1 MEYIYFI
8 IKSHSIVH
16 TALGE
21 MDLRTTVKNGV
32 LYLEDPVDKNWNP
45 HFFVLTQNKLF
56 YTDSFHG
63 DEEADEDG
71 ENEEEENHSGFQRPK
86 EVKRLFF

>member
-1 MEYIYFI
+1 
-8 IKSHSIVH
+8 
-16 TALGE
+16 

-32 LYLEDPVDKNWNP
+32 LYLEDSVDKEWNP

-63 DEEADEDG
+63 DEEGEEDG
-71 ENEEEENHSGFQRPK
+71 ENEEEETQSGFQRPK
-86 EVKRLFF
+86 EVSVEGQLVEILQFYNLLLVR

>member
-1 MEYIYFI
+1 
-8 IKSHSIVH
+8 
-16 TALGE
+16 

-32 LYLEDPVDKNWNP
+32 LYLEDPVDKEWNP

-63 DEEADEDG
+63 DEETDDDG
-71 ENEEEENHSGFQRPK
+71 ETEEDENHTGFQRPK
-86 EVKRLFF
+86 EVSNVEWQNSKKHYISQNLHF

>member
-1 MEYIYFI
+1 
-8 IKSHSIVH
+8 
-16 TALGE
+16 

-32 LYLEDPVDKNWNP
+32 LYLEDPVDKEWNP

-63 DEEADEDG
+63 DEETDDDG
-71 ENEEEENHSGFQRPK
+71 ETEEDENHSGFQRPK
-86 EVKRLFF
+86 EVSDYG